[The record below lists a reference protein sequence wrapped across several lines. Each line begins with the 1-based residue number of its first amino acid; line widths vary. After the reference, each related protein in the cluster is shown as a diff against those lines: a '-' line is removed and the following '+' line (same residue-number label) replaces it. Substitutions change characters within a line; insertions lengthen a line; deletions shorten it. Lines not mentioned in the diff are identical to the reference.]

1 MAQKFQPKR
10 DKNGVIQTLKNPE
23 TGEISVIMDV
33 EIATF
38 NWETPKENVNGKTY
52 ITGTVRQL
60 GTTLLPVVAYEKTW
74 LNQIE
79 LFTPGTPVRV
89 VVRKVTLPKKEN
101 GVVIEG
107 ETQEVILANM
117 LGLNTNNNVSADDF
131 DFDFS
136 DLEAMHDANDAAKKA
151 EKLVAQNE
159 GDDVL

>member
-23 TGEISVIMDV
+23 TGEISVLMDV

-52 ITGTVRQL
+52 ITGTVRQP
-60 GTTLLPVVAYEKTW
+60 GTTLLPVVAYEKVW

-101 GVVIEG
+101 GIVVEG
-107 ETQEVILANM
+107 EYQDVILANM
-117 LGLNTNNNVSADDF
+117 LGLNTNVNVTEEDF

-136 DLEAMHDANDAAKKA
+136 DLQALNEANDAAKKA
-151 EKLVAQNE
+151 EKLVAE
-159 GDDVL
+159 AVEEDEL